1 MIIRDNT
8 LTIVILGCTLGALF
22 GLGLALVILE
32 NPWRRPRSV
41 EARVSPYIKR
51 SSERGALGFLEN
63 SARVH
68 PVIDASVGPFLESV
82 RAFAARALGSQRE
95 IEKRLAL
102 AGGRITY
109 RDFRIQQ
116 FTWAI
121 VAFVASAALGMGLF
135 ALERAPIIALL
146 ALVVIASVTAPLVRD
161 YLLTS
166 AISSRKQAMA
176 REFPTIADLLAL
188 AISAGEGPIAAM
200 ERVARTSQGE
210 LSRELA
216 IAVSEIRAGASLE
229 DALINL
235 GTRSPL
241 DSLSRF
247 AETIAVALERG
258 TPLADVMR
266 AQAQDAR
273 ELSKRTLMESAGRRE
288 VYMLLPVVFL
298 LMPLVIVFAVFP
310 GITALQVGL

>member
-51 SSERGALGFLEN
+51 GSARGALDFLEN

-68 PVIDASVGPFLESV
+68 PLIDASVGPFLESV

-135 ALERAPIIALL
+135 ALERAPLIALL

>member
-8 LTIVILGCTLGALF
+8 LTIVILGCILGALF

-51 SSERGALGFLEN
+51 GSARGALDFLEN

-68 PVIDASVGPFLESV
+68 PLIDASVGPFLESV

-109 RDFRIQQ
+109 REFRIQQ

-135 ALERAPIIALL
+135 ALERAPLIALL

>member
-1 MIIRDNT
+1 
-8 LTIVILGCTLGALF
+8 
-22 GLGLALVILE
+22 
-32 NPWRRPRSV
+32 
-41 EARVSPYIKR
+41 
-51 SSERGALGFLEN
+51 
-63 SARVH
+63 
-68 PVIDASVGPFLESV
+68 
-82 RAFAARALGSQRE
+82 
-95 IEKRLAL
+95 
-102 AGGRITY
+102 
-109 RDFRIQQ
+109 
-116 FTWAI
+116 
-121 VAFVASAALGMGLF
+121 
-135 ALERAPIIALL
+135 
-146 ALVVIASVTAPLVRD
+146 
-161 YLLTS
+161 
-166 AISSRKQAMA
+166 MA

>member
-1 MIIRDNT
+1 MSIRDNAF
-8 LTIVILGCTLGALF
+8 TIIILGCTLGALL
-22 GLGLALVILE
+22 GIGLALVILA
-32 NPWRRPRSV
+32 NPWTRPRSV
-41 EARVSPYIKR
+41 EARVAPYVKQGKPHGTFDFIDEVR
-51 SSERGALGFLEN
+51 M
-63 SARVH
+63 H
-68 PVIDASVGPFLESV
+68 PVIDTNLGPLLM
-82 RAFAARALGSQRE
+82 RMKGFAARALGSQRE

-102 AGGRITY
+102 AGGKTSY
-109 RDFRIQQ
+109 REFRVQQ
-116 FTWAI
+116 LTWAI
-121 VAFVASAALGMGLF
+121 VAFVASSALGMTVF
-135 ALERAPIIALL
+135 ALDGAPLIALL
-146 ALVVIASVTAPLVRD
+146 GLVAISSVTAPLARD
-161 YLLTS
+161 YLLTN
-166 AISSRKQAMA
+166 AIASRKQAMA

-200 ERVARTSQGE
+200 ERVARTSRGE

-216 IAVSEIRAGASLE
+216 IAVSEIRAGSSLE
-229 DALINL
+229 DALMNL
-235 GTRSPL
+235 GIRSPL

-298 LMPLVIVFAVFP
+298 LMPLVIIFAVFP
-310 GITALQVGL
+310 GIAALQVGL

>member
-8 LTIVILGCTLGALF
+8 LTIIILGCTLGALF

-51 SSERGALGFLEN
+51 GSARGALGFLEN

-109 RDFRIQQ
+109 REFRIQQ

-135 ALERAPIIALL
+135 ALERAPLIALL

-229 DALINL
+229 GALINL

>member
-1 MIIRDNT
+1 MSIRDNT
-8 LTIVILGCTLGALF
+8 LTIILLGCALGALF
-22 GLGLALVILE
+22 GLGLALLILE

-41 EARVSPYIKR
+41 EARIAPYVKQGTM
-51 SSERGALGFLEN
+51 RGALSFLDGG
-63 SARVH
+63 VQMH
-68 PVIDASVGPFLESV
+68 PVIDTNLGPFLASI
-82 RAFAARALGSQRE
+82 RAAAARALGSQRE
-95 IEKRLAL
+95 IKKRLAL
-102 AGGRITY
+102 AGGRISY
-109 RDFRIQQ
+109 RDFRVQQ
-116 FTWAI
+116 LTWAI

-135 ALERAPIIALL
+135 ALGQAPLIALL
-146 ALVVIASVTAPLVRD
+146 GLVVLATVTAPLLRD

-166 AISSRKQAMA
+166 AITSRKRAMA
-176 REFPTIADLLAL
+176 REFPTVADLLAL

-200 ERVARTSQGE
+200 ERVARTSRGE

-216 IAVSEIRAGASLE
+216 TAVSEIRAGSTLE
-229 DALINL
+229 DALMNL

-241 DSLSRF
+241 DSLARF

>member
-51 SSERGALGFLEN
+51 GSARGALDFLEN

-68 PVIDASVGPFLESV
+68 PLIDASVGPFLESV

-135 ALERAPIIALL
+135 ALERAPLIALL

-235 GTRSPL
+235 GIRSPL

>member
-51 SSERGALGFLEN
+51 GSARGALDFLEN
-63 SARVH
+63 SARVY

-109 RDFRIQQ
+109 REFRIQQ

-135 ALERAPIIALL
+135 ALERAPLIALL

-235 GTRSPL
+235 GIRSPL

>member
-1 MIIRDNT
+1 
-8 LTIVILGCTLGALF
+8 
-22 GLGLALVILE
+22 
-32 NPWRRPRSV
+32 
-41 EARVSPYIKR
+41 
-51 SSERGALGFLEN
+51 
-63 SARVH
+63 
-68 PVIDASVGPFLESV
+68 GPFLESV

-109 RDFRIQQ
+109 REFRIQQ

-135 ALERAPIIALL
+135 ALERAPLIALL

-161 YLLTS
+161 YLLKS

>member
-8 LTIVILGCTLGALF
+8 LTIVILGCILGALF

-51 SSERGALGFLEN
+51 GSARGALDFLEN

-68 PVIDASVGPFLESV
+68 PLIDASVGPFLESV

-135 ALERAPIIALL
+135 ALERAPLIALL

>member
-51 SSERGALGFLEN
+51 GSARGALDFLEN

-68 PVIDASVGPFLESV
+68 PLIDASVGPFLESV

-135 ALERAPIIALL
+135 ALERAPLIALL

-188 AISAGEGPIAAM
+188 AISAGEGPITAM

>member
-135 ALERAPIIALL
+135 ALERAPLIALL

>member
-8 LTIVILGCTLGALF
+8 LTIIILGCTLGALF

-51 SSERGALGFLEN
+51 GSARGALGFLKN

-109 RDFRIQQ
+109 REFRIQQ

-135 ALERAPIIALL
+135 ALERAPLIALL